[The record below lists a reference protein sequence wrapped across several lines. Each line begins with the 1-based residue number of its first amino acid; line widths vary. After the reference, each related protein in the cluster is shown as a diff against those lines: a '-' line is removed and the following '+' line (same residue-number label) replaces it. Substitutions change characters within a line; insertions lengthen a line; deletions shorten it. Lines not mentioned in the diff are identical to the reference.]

1 MPNVLQFRAG
11 DGTTLAVRVG
21 EVEVANPGVAGA
33 FLQAF
38 VGGRKG

>member
-1 MPNVLQFRAG
+1 M
-11 DGTTLAVRVG
+11 AVRVAD
-21 EVEVANPGVAGA
+21 VEVANPGVAGA